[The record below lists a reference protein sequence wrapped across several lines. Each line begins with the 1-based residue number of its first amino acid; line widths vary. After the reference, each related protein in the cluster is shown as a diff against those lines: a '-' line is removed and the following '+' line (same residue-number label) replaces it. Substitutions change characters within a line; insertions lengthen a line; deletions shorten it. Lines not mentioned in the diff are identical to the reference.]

1 MGYSRR
7 DKQTTHEPIVR
18 VAAKRFRKRGL
29 EGIGVSNAMK
39 EAGVTVGGFY
49 KHFGSRD
56 ELIVETLATAFKDL
70 DVWEEH
76 TADMAQLLQSY
87 LTEAHRDAPGT
98 GCAMG
103 ALPGA
108 MTRGSKSARALYT
121 ARVKRSLAFSTALL
135 PSNQP
140 RDKRGRAL
148 NILSALLGAINLSR
162 AVSDPNL
169 SREIL
174 DSVREGLPNVER
186 LDQIAPFVAKMRIA
200 KGVSQTELARRLG
213 VSKQVISR
221 YEETEYQTVAIS
233 RLQRILDAIGIKTLV
248 TLSA

>member
-1 MGYSRR
+1 MGYSKS
-7 DKQTTHEPIVR
+7 DKAATHARIVK
-18 VAAKRFRKRGL
+18 VAAKRFRERGL
-29 EGIGVSNAMK
+29 EGIGVADVMK

-56 ELIVETLATAFKDL
+56 ELVVEALATAFKDL

-76 TADMAQLLQSY
+76 TTDMAQLLHNY

-103 ALPGA
+103 ALLGD

-121 ARVKRSLAFSTALL
+121 ERVKRSVAFTSALR
-135 PSNQP
+135 PSNQ
-140 RDKRGRAL
+140 RRNKRGRAL
-148 NILSALLGAINLSR
+148 LILSALLGALNLSR

-174 DSVREGLPNVER
+174 HGVRDELISLVET
-186 LDQIAPFVAKMRIA
+186 
-200 KGVSQTELARRLG
+200 GS
-213 VSKQVISR
+213 S
-221 YEETEYQTVAIS
+221 
-233 RLQRILDAIGIKTLV
+233 
-248 TLSA
+248 

>member
-1 MGYSRR
+1 MGYSKS
-7 DKQTTHEPIVR
+7 DKAETHTRIVK
-18 VAAKRFRKRGL
+18 VAAKRFRELGL
-29 EGIGVSNAMK
+29 EGIGVADVMK

-56 ELIVETLATAFKDL
+56 ELVVEALAAAFKDL

-76 TADMAQLLQSY
+76 TADMAHLLQNY

-103 ALPGA
+103 ALVGD

-121 ARVKRSLAFSTALL
+121 ARVKRSLAFFSALL
-135 PSNQP
+135 PSN
-140 RDKRGRAL
+140 RRSDKRRRAL
-148 NILSALLGAINLSR
+148 LMLSALLGAINLSR

-174 DSVREGLPNVER
+174 HGVREEL
-186 LDQIAPFVAKMRIA
+186 I
-200 KGVSQTELARRLG
+200 GVVKPEPHTG
-213 VSKQVISR
+213 
-221 YEETEYQTVAIS
+221 
-233 RLQRILDAIGIKTLV
+233 
-248 TLSA
+248 